1 MANSVHTHLIW
12 LPAFFVCFQDITIS
26 ISSFISHPSGHF
38 FSISLLPLPHLLDTH
53 VLDCPGISRWTTF
66 LFYPSTWFLHL
77 MSNGHL
83 KYNLSQT
90 KPLIFS
96 FKIRSSHSFFH
107 QFSTDEGLSCF
118 VDINHDTSLP
128 CDRHYTFILFSS
140 GTVPHCVGLSKITP
154 KVFILGK
161 ENGTVLWSYDKLYKG
176 TL

>member
-53 VLDCPGISRWTTF
+53 ALDCPGISRWTTF

-107 QFSTDEGLSCF
+107 TISWPFYFSRLLRTKPWRWEWFQQNRRVGSSKF
-118 VDINHDTSLP
+118 PPFHRNIKKTSRNH
-128 CDRHYTFILFSS
+128 
-140 GTVPHCVGLSKITP
+140 
-154 KVFILGK
+154 
-161 ENGTVLWSYDKLYKG
+161 
-176 TL
+176 